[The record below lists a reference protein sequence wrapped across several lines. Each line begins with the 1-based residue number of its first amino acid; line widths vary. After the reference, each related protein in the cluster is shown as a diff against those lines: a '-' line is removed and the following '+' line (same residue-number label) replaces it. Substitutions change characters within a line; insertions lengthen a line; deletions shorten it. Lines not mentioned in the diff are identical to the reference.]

1 MRRDPLYI
9 SEDIYPL
16 ESDTDY
22 YAVAFGCNENGEF
35 SNSRVSRKFF
45 HTKAFTP
52 TEACTFTID
61 VTVDQQDLAIKVIPS
76 DKNTS
81 YITFIDERDTYRD
94 NFATPRQYPPYDL
107 YWRMQGLE
115 AGQTIGDDDCFYT
128 GDAAYN
134 VVSLKAASAYIVFA
148 YGCSADGRI
157 TTEPEI
163 VEVHTKGTVDQPDL
177 NSAAKRR
184 RTVSARPA
192 YRVIR

>member
-1 MRRDPLYI
+1 MMSAPRR
-9 SEDIYPL
+9 
-16 ESDTDY
+16 
-22 YAVAFGCNENGEF
+22 V
-35 SNSRVSRKFF
+35 
-45 HTKAFTP
+45 
-52 TEACTFTID
+52 
-61 VTVDQQDLAIKVIPS
+61 
-76 DKNTS
+76 
-81 YITFIDERDTYRD
+81 
-94 NFATPRQYPPYDL
+94 
-107 YWRMQGLE
+107 QGLE